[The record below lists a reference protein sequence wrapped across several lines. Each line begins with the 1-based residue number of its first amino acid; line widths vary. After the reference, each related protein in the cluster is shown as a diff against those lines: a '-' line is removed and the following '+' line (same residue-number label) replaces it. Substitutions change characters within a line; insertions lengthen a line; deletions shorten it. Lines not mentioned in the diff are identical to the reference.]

1 MGTLCSPYGNDGGG
15 GACTHTHTHTHTQN
29 IGNYSQRFAYIH
41 TRAVHT

>member
-1 MGTLCSPYGNDGGG
+1 MGTLCSPYGNDSGGG
-15 GACTHTHTHTHTQN
+15 VHTHTHTQN